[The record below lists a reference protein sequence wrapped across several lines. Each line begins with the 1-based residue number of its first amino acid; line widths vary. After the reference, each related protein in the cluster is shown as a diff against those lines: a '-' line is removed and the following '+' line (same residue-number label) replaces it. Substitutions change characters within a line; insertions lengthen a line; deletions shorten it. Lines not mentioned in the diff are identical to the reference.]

1 MINYSHVRNL
11 MKQDKTQKAIE
22 FVLESTIDSKHR
34 DAFVQLKSELSNWE
48 REDYLGLAP
57 KKAYHLR
64 IKYAILTLVSDIEK
78 NKNKLSNKDK
88 LLHQCEKEIND
99 KLEYLLTLD
108 KGDRIDKILYKVKHN
123 HRGLFDSLKNLSVTH
138 DRLSKIAKQGTS
150 SEKIDGILSEI
161 HEGIRE
167 IFIKL
172 HDSNDIPVND
182 INFSQT
188 LLISDSSY
196 IAKWLVEQNHKK
208 ANIDLLLDKIKLLE
222 NKYTQVKT
230 ASFFGVLGFIIS
242 NQLNKS
248 NHSIFGEDYDEN
260 GYDENGYDAKGYNKS
275 GYNSEGYNINEYNE
289 MGLSQDSNVSE
300 MLNNETPEFVDIDT
314 NLDLD

>member
-1 MINYSHVRNL
+1 
-11 MKQDKTQKAIE
+11 MKQNKTQEAIE
-22 FVLESTIDSKHR
+22 FVLESTIDSKYG

-64 IKYAILTLVSDIEK
+64 IKYAVLTLISDIEK
-78 NKNKLSNKDK
+78 KNSKLSNKDK
-88 LLHQCEKEIND
+88 LVHQYEQEIND

-108 KGDRIDKILYKVKHN
+108 KGNKIDKILYKVKHSN
-123 HRGLFDSLKNLSVTH
+123 GKLFDSLKNLSITH

-161 HEGIRE
+161 REGIQE
-167 IFIKL
+167 IFTKL
-172 HDSNDIPVND
+172 YEDNSIPSNDVS
-182 INFSQT
+182 FSET
-188 LLISDSSY
+188 LLTSDSSY
-196 IAKWLVEQNHKK
+196 IAKWLAEQNHKK
-208 ANIDLLLDKIKLLE
+208 ANIDLLLNKITLLE
-222 NKYTQVKT
+222 NKYKQVKT

-248 NHSIFGEDYDEN
+248 NHSIFGE
-260 GYDENGYDAKGYNKS
+260 GYDESGYDRNGYDAKGYNKN
-275 GYNSEGYNINEYNE
+275 GYDSEGYNINEYNE
-289 MGLSQDSNVSE
+289 MGLSQDNNISE
-300 MLNNETPEFVDIDT
+300 MLNNITPELVDIDT